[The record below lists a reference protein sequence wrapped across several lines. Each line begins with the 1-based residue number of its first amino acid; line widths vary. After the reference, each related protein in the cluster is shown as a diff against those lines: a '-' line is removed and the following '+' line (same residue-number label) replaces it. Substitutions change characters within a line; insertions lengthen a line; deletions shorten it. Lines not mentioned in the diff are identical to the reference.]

1 VVEGRLA
8 RHPLTTI
15 ETTYARR
22 ARYYS
27 SADGFNIKRSRI
39 PAQVFLR
46 ERDRALDPA
55 TPTGLLPLDLSAALG
70 SDGPATTPLILTR
83 YARIRA
89 GQSLATRFEAS
100 GEIYYV
106 IAGNGE
112 TTWGT
117 ETLGWETGDVFC
129 LPGGTAARHHA
140 SGGDAV
146 LWVVTNEPELA
157 FERAQAPRPGQAP
170 LEAVH
175 YPGVEIRRQID
186 LIHRLPAEKTMTG
199 KAVTLSSAA
208 LESQRTCLPSLTLAM
223 NSLLP
228 GESQRP
234 HRHNAIAVTLV
245 VDGAGCHSLIDGE
258 RVDWVKHAIMI
269 TPPAAVH
276 SHHNE
281 GDELALFLIVQDG
294 GLYYHCRTMGFSYA

>member
-1 VVEGRLA
+1 MA
-8 RHPLTTI
+8 TTI

-39 PAQVFLR
+39 PAQVFVR
-46 ERDRALDPA
+46 ERERALDPA
-55 TPTGLLPLDLSAALG
+55 SPTGLVPLDLSATLG
-70 SDGPATTPLILTR
+70 SDGPATTPLILTS

-106 IAGNGE
+106 IAGSGE
-112 TTWGT
+112 TTWGA
-117 ETLGWETGDVFC
+117 ETLGWEAGDVFC

-140 SGGDAV
+140 GDGDAV

-157 FERAQAPRPGQAP
+157 FERTQAPLPGQAP

-175 YPGVEIRRQID
+175 YPGVEIRRQLE
-186 LIHRLPAEKTMTG
+186 LIHRLPPEKTMTG

-208 LESQRTCLPSLTLAM
+208 LESQRTCLPSLKLAM

-228 GESQRP
+228 ASRSGP
-234 HRHNAIAVTLV
+234 IAT
-245 VDGAGCHSLIDGE
+245 
-258 RVDWVKHAIMI
+258 
-269 TPPAAVH
+269 TP
-276 SHHNE
+276 S
-281 GDELALFLIVQDG
+281 
-294 GLYYHCRTMGFSYA
+294 R

>member
-1 VVEGRLA
+1 MA
-8 RHPLTTI
+8 TTI

-27 SADGFNIKRSRI
+27 SADGFNIKRPRI

-55 TPTGLLPLDLSAALG
+55 TPTGLLPLDLAPTLG
-70 SDGPATTPLILTR
+70 TDGPATTPLILAR

-89 GQSLATRFEAS
+89 GESLATRFEAS

-106 IAGNGE
+106 IAGSGE

-117 ETLGWETGDVFC
+117 EAIGWEAGDVFC
-129 LPGGTAARHHA
+129 LPGGVSAAHRSAAR
-140 SGGDAV
+140 DAV
-146 LWVVTNEPELA
+146 LWIVTNEPELG
-157 FERAQAPRPGQAP
+157 FERAQAPKPGHAP
-170 LEAVH
+170 LDAVH
-175 YPGVEIRRQID
+175 YPGAEIRHQLE
-186 LIHRLPAEKTMTG
+186 LIHRLPSDRTMTG

-208 LESQRTCLPSLTLAM
+208 LDSQRTCLPSLTLAM

-228 GESQRP
+228 GESQRA

-245 VDGAGCHSLIDGE
+245 VRGVRCHSMIDGE
-258 RVDWVKHAIMI
+258 RVDWGQHAVMI
-269 TPPAAVH
+269 TPPAAMH

-281 GDELALFLIVQDG
+281 GADLALFLIVQDG